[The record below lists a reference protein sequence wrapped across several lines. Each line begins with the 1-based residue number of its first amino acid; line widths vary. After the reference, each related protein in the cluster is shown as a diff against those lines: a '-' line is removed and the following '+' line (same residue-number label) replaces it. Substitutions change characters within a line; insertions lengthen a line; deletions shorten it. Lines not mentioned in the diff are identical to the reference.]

1 MSKYLV
7 AAVHQSSG
15 NAKATG
21 NPYAIPRANV
31 LTPFQNRQ
39 SANQVVSGIGFS
51 CIELTVSEHFYPELS
66 KHFAANFKG
75 FPLELDFETGLDRE
89 GRNVLIGFEKPVSKA
104 SDYTATKMG
113 S

>member
-21 NPYAIPRANV
+21 NPYAIPRVNV

-39 SANQVVSGIGFS
+39 SANQTVVGNGFS
-51 CIELTVSEHFYPELS
+51 CIELGVSETFYPELS
-66 KHFAANFKG
+66 KHFALNFKG
-75 FPLELDFETGLDRE
+75 QPLELDFETALDRE
-89 GRNVLIGFEKPVSKA
+89 GRNVLIGFEKPLSKPL
-104 SDYTATKMG
+104 DYSAAKSG
-113 S
+113 A